1 MSSASAEQ
9 TSQHVLRL
17 TQALLDAI
25 AANDYAIYQT
35 LCDTSLTA
43 FEPEAEGNLV
53 EGLDFHKFYFNAA
66 SKSSSAAS
74 DVQNTIVAP
83 RVRLLGQTGAVIT
96 YVRLT
101 QRYGYLRLTCCT
113 VVCHSLITH
122 HVTHSLMTPASM
134 PPPRRAPPPRPKR
147 RVCGRSAA
155 PSGSKCICTG
165 RWCQNYD

>member
-1 MSSASAEQ
+1 MLFSMHAPAHEQRMRTAARPPHAEAATLFPQKCADSKVFMCTFTTTRMSSSAEQ
-9 TSQHVLRL
+9 TSQHVLHL

-53 EGLDFHKFYFNAA
+53 EGLDFHKFYFTAA
-66 SKSSSAAS
+66 SKTPSAAS

-83 RVRLLGQTGAVIT
+83 RVRLLGQTSALIT

-101 QRYGYLRLTCCT
+101 QRCER
-113 VVCHSLITH
+113 
-122 HVTHSLMTPASM
+122 
-134 PPPRRAPPPRPKR
+134 
-147 RVCGRSAA
+147 
-155 PSGSKCICTG
+155 
-165 RWCQNYD
+165 